1 MSRKRA
7 KRGPVRSSLPIII
20 LVLTGSIAL
29 RLGNGD
35 GLAFVTNAM
44 AVGNTIAAETAPPMI
59 DDEETIG
66 ILLARLRAREQDL
79 TRREEELD
87 LRDKTLEK
95 LSQEIG
101 ARLDEL
107 SAAEETLRQTMA
119 IADSAAE
126 NDLENL
132 TKVYENMKPKDAA
145 VLFEAM
151 EPSFAAGFLGRM
163 QTASAAQILSGLSP
177 EKAYA
182 ISLTLSGRNIDAPT
196 D

>member
-20 LVLTGSIAL
+20 LILTGSIAL

-44 AVGNTIAAETAPPMI
+44 AVGTTITEETAPPMI
-59 DDEETIG
+59 DDEETVG

-95 LSQEIG
+95 LSQEID
-101 ARLDEL
+101 ARLQEL
-107 SAAEETLRQTMA
+107 ATAEETLRQTMA
-119 IADSAAE
+119 LADSAAE

-132 TKVYENMKPKDAA
+132 TRVYENMKPKDAA

-182 ISLTLSGRNIDAPT
+182 ISLTLSGRNLDAPT

>member
-20 LVLTGSIAL
+20 LILTGSIAL

-44 AVGNTIAAETAPPMI
+44 AVGNTVAAETAPPMI

-101 ARLDEL
+101 ARLEEL

>member
-1 MSRKRA
+1 MSEKRA
-7 KRGPVRSSLPIII
+7 KRRPIRSSLPVII
-20 LVLTGSIAL
+20 LILTGSIAL
-29 RLGNGD
+29 RLGNSD
-35 GLAFVTNAM
+35 GLLFVTNAM
-44 AVGNTIAAETAPPMI
+44 AVGNTIAEQTAAPMI
-59 DDEETIG
+59 DDEETVG
-66 ILLARLRAREQDL
+66 LLLARLRAREQDL
-79 TRREEELD
+79 TRREEALD

-101 ARLDEL
+101 ARLQEL

-163 QTASAAQILSGLSP
+163 QAASAAQILSGLSP

>member
-20 LVLTGSIAL
+20 LILTGSIAL

>member
-20 LVLTGSIAL
+20 LILTGSIAL

-101 ARLDEL
+101 ARLEEL

>member
-7 KRGPVRSSLPIII
+7 KRGPVRSSLPVII
-20 LVLTGSIAL
+20 LILTGSIAL

-44 AVGNTIAAETAPPMI
+44 AIGTTITEETAPPMI
-59 DDEETIG
+59 DDEETVG

-95 LSQEIG
+95 LSQEID
-101 ARLDEL
+101 ARLQEL
-107 SAAEETLRQTMA
+107 ASAEETLRQTMA
-119 IADSAAE
+119 LADSAAE

-132 TKVYENMKPKDAA
+132 TRVYENMKPKDAA
-145 VLFEAM
+145 VLFETM

-182 ISLTLSGRNIDAPT
+182 ISLTLSGRNLDAPT

>member
-1 MSRKRA
+1 VSRKRP

-20 LVLTGSIAL
+20 LILTGSIAL

-44 AVGNTIAAETAPPMI
+44 AVGNTVAAETAPPMI

-101 ARLDEL
+101 ARLEEL

>member
-1 MSRKRA
+1 MSEKRA
-7 KRGPVRSSLPIII
+7 QRRPIRSSLPVII
-20 LVLTGSIAL
+20 LILTGSIAL
-29 RLGNGD
+29 RLGNSD
-35 GLAFVTNAM
+35 GLLFVTNAM
-44 AVGNTIAAETAPPMI
+44 AVGNTIAEETAAPLI
-59 DDEETIG
+59 DDEETVG

-101 ARLDEL
+101 ARLQEL

-163 QTASAAQILSGLSP
+163 QAASAAQILSGLSP

>member
-20 LVLTGSIAL
+20 LILTGSIAL

-44 AVGNTIAAETAPPMI
+44 AIGTTITEETAPPMI
-59 DDEETIG
+59 DDEETVG

-95 LSQEIG
+95 LSQEID
-101 ARLDEL
+101 ARLQEL
-107 SAAEETLRQTMA
+107 ATAEETLRQTMA
-119 IADSAAE
+119 LADSAAE

-132 TKVYENMKPKDAA
+132 TRVYENMKPKDAA
-145 VLFEAM
+145 VLFETM

-182 ISLTLSGRNIDAPT
+182 ISLTLSGRNLDAPT

>member
-20 LVLTGSIAL
+20 LILTGSIAL

-44 AVGNTIAAETAPPMI
+44 AVGNTIATETAPPMI

-101 ARLDEL
+101 ARLEEL

>member
-20 LVLTGSIAL
+20 LILTGSIAL

-44 AVGNTIAAETAPPMI
+44 AVGTTITEETAPPMI
-59 DDEETIG
+59 DDEETVG

-101 ARLDEL
+101 ARLEEL

-163 QTASAAQILSGLSP
+163 QAASAAQILSGLSP

>member
-1 MSRKRA
+1 MSKKRA
-7 KRGPVRSSLPIII
+7 KRGPVRSSLPMII
-20 LVLTGSIAL
+20 LILTGSIAL
-29 RLGNGD
+29 RLGNGE

>member
-1 MSRKRA
+1 VSEKRA
-7 KRGPVRSSLPIII
+7 QRRPIRSSLPVII
-20 LVLTGSIAL
+20 LILTGSIAL
-29 RLGNGD
+29 RLGNSD
-35 GLAFVTNAM
+35 GLLFVTNAM
-44 AVGNTIAAETAPPMI
+44 AVGNTIAEETAAPLI
-59 DDEETIG
+59 DDEETVG

-101 ARLDEL
+101 ARLQEL

-163 QTASAAQILSGLSP
+163 QAASAAQILSGLSP

>member
-20 LVLTGSIAL
+20 LILTGSIAL

-44 AVGNTIAAETAPPMI
+44 AVGTTIAEETAPPMI
-59 DDEETIG
+59 DDEETVG

-95 LSQEIG
+95 LSQEID
-101 ARLDEL
+101 ARLQEL
-107 SAAEETLRQTMA
+107 ATAEETLRQTMA
-119 IADSAAE
+119 LADSAAE

-132 TKVYENMKPKDAA
+132 TRVYENMKPKDAA
-145 VLFEAM
+145 VLFETM

-182 ISLTLSGRNIDAPT
+182 ISLTLSGRNLDAPT

>member
-20 LVLTGSIAL
+20 LILTGSIAL
-29 RLGNGD
+29 RLGSGD

-44 AVGNTIAAETAPPMI
+44 AIGTTITEETAPPMI
-59 DDEETIG
+59 DDEETVG

-95 LSQEIG
+95 LSQEID
-101 ARLDEL
+101 ARLQEL
-107 SAAEETLRQTMA
+107 ATAEETLRQTMA
-119 IADSAAE
+119 LADSAAE

-132 TKVYENMKPKDAA
+132 TRVYENMKPKDAA
-145 VLFEAM
+145 VLFETM

-182 ISLTLSGRNIDAPT
+182 ISLTLSGRNLDAPT

>member
-1 MSRKRA
+1 MSRKRP

-20 LVLTGSIAL
+20 LILTGSIAL

-44 AVGNTIAAETAPPMI
+44 AVGNTVAAETAPPMI

-101 ARLDEL
+101 ARLEEL

>member
-1 MSRKRA
+1 MSEKRA
-7 KRGPVRSSLPIII
+7 KRRPIRSSLPVII
-20 LVLTGSIAL
+20 LILTGSIAL
-29 RLGNGD
+29 RLGNSD
-35 GLAFVTNAM
+35 GLLFVTNAM
-44 AVGNTIAAETAPPMI
+44 AVGNTIAEQTAAPMI
-59 DDEETIG
+59 DDEETVG
-66 ILLARLRAREQDL
+66 LLLARLRAREQDL

-101 ARLDEL
+101 ARLQEL

>member
-1 MSRKRA
+1 M
-7 KRGPVRSSLPIII
+7 RSSLPIII
-20 LVLTGSIAL
+20 LILTGSIAL

-44 AVGNTIAAETAPPMI
+44 AVGITITEETAPPMI
-59 DDEETIG
+59 DDEETVG

-95 LSQEIG
+95 LSREIDERLQEL
-101 ARLDEL
+101 AT
-107 SAAEETLRQTMA
+107 AEETLRQTMA
-119 IADSAAE
+119 LADSAAE

-132 TKVYENMKPKDAA
+132 TRVYENMKPKDAA
-145 VLFEAM
+145 VLFETM

-182 ISLTLSGRNIDAPT
+182 ISLTLSGRNLDAPT